1 MALPELVTLEIRQ
14 GDTWTRVLT
23 LTEDDESTPI
33 DLTGASVEFSIAK
46 ARRKSPSWTFVDA
59 EQASITDP
67 AAGVIDL
74 SLLPFDSRAF
84 GKLEELEFEV
94 TVTFA
99 GGERLTVLEGT
110 LANRLEVAN
119 HEEEEVT
126 P

>member
-14 GDTWTRVLT
+14 GDTWSRVLT

-46 ARRKSPSWTFVDA
+46 ARRKQPAWTFIDTAQA
-59 EQASITDP
+59 EITDA
-67 AAGVIDL
+67 AAGEITL
-74 SLLPFDSRAF
+74 SLGPVDSRAF

-99 GGERLTVLEGT
+99 DGSRMTVLEGW
-110 LANRLEVAN
+110 LGNRLEVAN
-119 HEEEEVT
+119 HEDEEVT